1 MRNIITPPWSNLDLA
16 FSGIIVPP
24 IPSAPALALALLL
37 ALLSA
42 GAAGPAPACLAT
54 IDGALGPAT
63 ADHLVR
69 AIDAAPGRGCR
80 LLVLRMDTPG
90 GLDTAMRGVIK
101 AILASSVPVV
111 AWVAPSGARAA
122 SAGTYLLYAS
132 HIAAM
137 APGTNVGA
145 ATPVE
150 IGLAPQPE
158 AGKDEAKREK
168 LPSATERKAL
178 NDAAA
183 YLRSLAQLRG
193 RNADWAERAVRES
206 LSLSAEEALRLKVA
220 DVLAPNVA
228 SLLEQLDGR
237 PVTVL
242 GQERRLATR
251 GAPLLEFRPDW
262 RTDLLAAVTNPSVAL
277 ILMTVGIY
285 GLVFEFMNPGAVA
298 PGVIGAIC
306 LLLGLYALQL
316 LPVNYAGLA
325 LIALGLVFMGLEAF
339 LPSFGILGMGG
350 VAAFIAG
357 ALMLIDT
364 ELPGYGI
371 PLGLVAPLAAAS
383 ALLLFATT
391 RLALRTRRRPVTSG
405 AAGLVGTLCTVE
417 QSGGLRGHEAW
428 VRVEGELWRAV
439 SGGELRLGQTVR
451 VVGRSGLTLEV
462 VPADSDKEN
471 A

>member
-1 MRNIITPPWSNLDLA
+1 MPRILSILA
-16 FSGIIVPP
+16 F
-24 IPSAPALALALLL
+24 AL

-42 GAAGPAPACLAT
+42 AASGAAVPAPACLAT

-63 ADHLVR
+63 ADYLVR

-90 GLDTAMRGVIK
+90 GLDSSMRAIIK
-101 AILASSVPVV
+101 AILSSPVPV
-111 AWVAPSGARAA
+111 ASLVAPGGARAA

-150 IGLAPQPE
+150 IGLAPPE
-158 AGKDEAKREK
+158 TGKDAAKREQ

-206 LSLSAEEALRLKVA
+206 LSLSAEEALRLNVA
-220 DVLAPNVA
+220 DILAPNVA
-228 SLLEQLDGR
+228 SLLGQLEGR
-237 PVTVL
+237 AVTVL

-262 RTDLLAAVTNPSVAL
+262 RTGLLAAITNPSVAL

-339 LPSFGILGMGG
+339 LPSFGILGLGG

-357 ALMLIDT
+357 SLMLIDT

-371 PLGLVAPLAAAS
+371 PFGLVAPLAAAI
-383 ALLLFATT
+383 ALLPFATT

-405 AAGLVGTLCTVE
+405 AAGLVGTLCSVE

-439 SGGELRLGQTVR
+439 SGGALRPGQTVR

-462 VPADSDKEN
+462 VPADGGKEN